1 MDRQNSVNYRSN
13 SKNAELNFQ
22 DLDMKDTNLQSIE
35 EDNEAQEI

>member
-1 MDRQNSVNYRSN
+1 MDRQNSVNYQSN
-13 SKNAELNFQ
+13 SKNQELNFQ